1 MHKILRFAPVKT
13 MITKNNGAEETHMN
27 NIIRRLCFG
36 LGILALFCSISG
48 TTAEAATRLTPAHLY
63 NWAKTGNI
71 TRLQQFKRYINL
83 QDRNRNTA
91 LCLAQQ
97 AEDRDAYAL
106 LLKFGAST
114 KVPCHDDNDP
124 ICAVI
129 AGEKTKISPAGIL
142 LLGAGAAAGAYF
154 LLDDDDGG
162 DDPVCPVDY
171 PSTSPCRPSGNGFV
185 TNQDSKSVNNITC
198 YKCTY
203 TCAPGWSAGTC
214 PAGKAC
220 NTITSPVQC
229 YQVTGCPIDYP
240 FTDKGLCEADG
251 YTCTESANGSG
262 CWKRT
267 GSQTCPVDYPDT
279 KPCLPS
285 DKGYTTTQDSVQQ
298 GFNTCYKCAYE
309 CAPGWNS
316 GSCPAGLTCDTITSP
331 VQCYQKKSCDTS
343 AGNYD
348 TQQACELANPGY
360 DCTQA
365 ANQCW
370 VPGTASQCPA
380 GYDTAIQTP
389 ADCGVG
395 GTNGWKVEFNGT
407 SGGKQCGKCTALA
420 CETGTTQCEP
430 AGTGFTLT
438 QTENGDYSGNT
449 PCLTCTY
456 ACADNYYTSENACT
470 NNGAYQCS
478 SVTDHGLTCWLR
490 GNAEQC
496 EIGSTKYQSVA
507 DCGDQGAN
515 GWTYTEHGMSGNLKC
530 GECTPK
536 TCQDGSSTARC
547 TPGTYTQV
555 ASETEHGAAG
565 DSICYLCTYACNES
579 NAFSQQSTCQAGGY
593 TCTPTPAEHG
603 IVCYVRNGSQTCPD
617 DYPSSTKCTP
627 SGNGFTTTEDSTQV
641 GDNTCY
647 KCTYACA
654 TGWTPGSCPAGKAC
668 NTITTPVQCYQVTGC
683 PVDYPFTSEETCQA
697 GGYTCT
703 ESAPGSNCWKRGEAS
718 QCPDPSYNTSIQT
731 PADCGVGGTNGWEVI
746 FNGSSGGKQCGK
758 CQALACET
766 GTTQC
771 EPAGTG
777 FTLTSKENGDYNGN
791 TPCLTCTYACAS
803 NYYTSENACT
813 SNGAYQCSSV
823 TGHGLTCWLRGNAEQ
838 CEIGSTQYQ
847 SVADCGTKGSLGW
860 SYTEHGMSGDLKCGE
875 CDKLQCNSGF
885 STSKQDV
892 SDCGSQGANGWTIQ
906 IDSTRYN
913 GDEACGKCTAKTCQD
928 GSTTAG
934 CSDGTYTKVASET
947 EHGAAGDS
955 ICYLCTYACNESTAF
970 AEQSNCQAGGYTCTQ
985 VEENGK
991 TCWLRGSASQCPS
1004 GYTAGLED
1012 CSGKAHPE
1020 GWNYSSSG
1028 TSGGQVC
1035 GKCEAKTCTN
1045 GASTSNTSVS
1055 SCGVGGSEG
1064 WNFSINGYAGDT
1076 ACGLC
1081 TARTCD
1087 TGSTDITSAA
1097 DCQTTGINGW
1107 TINRVDYAGN
1117 TACNECVAKTC
1128 PVGSSTSQTCNNGT
1142 YTTGSAQ
1149 ETGSFQGNTPCYEC
1163 SYACN
1168 ESNAFASQTNC
1179 TNGGYT
1185 CTTTTENGKTCYI
1198 RNGSQSC
1205 PSEYNN
1211 GTTPCSGGTG
1221 YTYSQETTT
1230 VGSNTC
1236 YKCTYSCASGWT
1248 AGSCPSGKTCT
1259 NSITS
1264 PVACYTGAQCPSDYP
1279 FTSQATC
1286 QEGGYTCTESASGSE
1301 CWKQTGSTSCPSGYS
1316 TAYQSVDNCGTSKA
1330 NGWTFSSS
1338 GTSGGLVCGK
1348 CTEKDCSSG
1357 QTTACTTS
1365 SYANVGT
1372 ENTGAYSGDTQCF
1385 TCSYTCNNTSGF
1397 DSCPTGASS
1406 CGTDSV
1412 SGCKYVISC
1421 DASKG
1426 YILTNGT
1433 CACDSRFSHSSC
1445 PTGAN
1450 CSQCEEKY
1458 GIDSCKEEEGYIE
1471 DNGTCILVN
1480 AFNSK
1485 LTLTNQT
1492 AIDITIS
1499 AEESGEVYGIK
1510 NGANIKNT
1518 TDSVN
1523 GGIGRIT
1530 ISHFGT
1536 GTAYGMYG
1544 SSSGTVTNDTGA
1556 SVAIKSYNG
1565 GDAVGIYSNIGG
1577 TVINKGSVAISGNA
1591 ENAYGIYGEGQN
1603 TITNEGSIDV
1613 EGQNAYGIYVKDG
1626 QGTTVTNTETG
1637 TITVNSSPDGQ
1648 AHGIFIDENSS
1659 DAVVNNFGTIT
1670 VNGEVRE
1677 GSSGITL
1684 NGAKLR
1690 NYSLMSF
1697 SGDADLD
1704 ALGGKIY
1711 LEDGGVYEAES
1722 LKGDLAAGSSTVMGG
1737 NQDTYVQEGSLK
1749 TENADG
1755 LNLSSESALFKA
1767 EKKQNASGGYDVVL
1781 NRRNFNEFA
1790 QNASL
1795 GEYLEQNY
1803 KQGNL
1808 EGMYDDIKGA
1818 SSDAGAAL
1826 SIADKAGL
1834 NTLTNFADENFQV
1847 LRSLNRNMADTIL
1860 KPSDEPY
1867 RVIAGY
1873 DNYNLETDNKSYLSG
1888 YDLSANSMYTFGDK
1902 RIDNKNRLGLGIGYT
1917 KISTSYDDGGDRDL
1931 NIVTVF
1937 MPWLHKFT
1945 DNLRLASVL
1954 SLGYGYGEYDR
1965 GSDRESDITDFFYGL
1980 TNELRYTVDLNGY
1993 AELEPALMLN
2003 ALGYTEDGFDE
2014 GNGENDLVTKKT
2026 HNLSVEAGIGLF
2038 LKKEVKTEKYG
2049 KFAFKVGGVYYHEFA
2064 SPFDDIKARHS
2075 SGSGWYYIRDD
2086 ANLYQRDR
2094 AVLEAALDYEY
2105 KDIALY
2111 AKYNRLIQKNDPQLF
2126 DLGVKYKF

>member
-1 MHKILRFAPVKT
+1 
-13 MITKNNGAEETHMN
+13 MN

-185 TNQDSKSVNNITC
+185 TDQDSKSVNNITC

-1279 FTSQATC
+1279 FTSQTTC
-1286 QEGGYTCTESASGSE
+1286 QEGGYTCTESASGSG

-1338 GTSGGLVCGK
+1338 GTSGGKVCGK

-1357 QTTACTTS
+1357 QTTACATS

-1372 ENTGAYSGDTQCF
+1372 ENTGAYSGDTKCF

-1397 DSCPTGASS
+1397 DSCPTGALS

-1412 SGCKYVISC
+1412 SGCKYVLSC

-1433 CACDSRFSHSSC
+1433 CACDSRFSYNNC

-1450 CSQCEEKY
+1450 CSQCEGKY
-1458 GIDSCKEEEGYIE
+1458 GIDSCKEGYIE
-1471 DNGTCILVN
+1471 DNGTCISEN

-1499 AEESGEVYGIK
+1499 AEESKDVYGIK

-1737 NQDTYVQEGSLK
+1737 NQDTYVQKGSLK

>member
-1 MHKILRFAPVKT
+1 
-13 MITKNNGAEETHMN
+13 MN

-185 TNQDSKSVNNITC
+185 TDQDSKSVNNITC

-1286 QEGGYTCTESASGSE
+1286 QEGGYTCTESASGSG

-1338 GTSGGLVCGK
+1338 GTSGGKVCGK
-1348 CTEKDCSSG
+1348 CDPKTCSSG

-1433 CACDSRFSHSSC
+1433 CACDSRFSYNSC

-1450 CSQCEEKY
+1450 CSQCEGKY
-1458 GIDSCKEEEGYIE
+1458 GIDSCKEGYIE
-1471 DNGTCILVN
+1471 DNGTCISEN

-1492 AIDITIS
+1492 AIDITSS
-1499 AEESGEVYGIK
+1499 AEESKDVYGIK

-1767 EKKQNASGGYDVVL
+1767 EKKQNTSGGYDVVL

-1818 SSDAGAAL
+1818 SSDNDTAL

>member
-1 MHKILRFAPVKT
+1 

-185 TNQDSKSVNNITC
+185 TDQDSKSVNDITC

-251 YTCTESANGSG
+251 YSCTESASGSG

-309 CAPGWNS
+309 CAPGWNA

-331 VQCYQKKSCDTS
+331 VQCYQKKGCDTS

-395 GTNGWKVEFNGT
+395 GTSGWKVEFNGT
-407 SGGKQCGKCTALA
+407 SGGKQCGKCLALA
-420 CETGTTQCEP
+420 CDTGTTQCEP

-438 QTENGDYSGNT
+438 SKENGDYSGNT

-456 ACADNYYTSENACT
+456 ACASNYYTSENACT

-496 EIGSTKYQSVA
+496 EIGSTEYQSVA
-507 DCGDQGAN
+507 DCGNGTQGAN

-536 TCQDGSSTARC
+536 TCQDGSSTAKC
-547 TPGTYTQV
+547 TPGTYTKV

-603 IVCYVRNGSQTCPD
+603 IVCYIRNGSQTCPP
-617 DYPSSTKCTP
+617 DYPSTTKCTP

-683 PVDYPFTSEETCQA
+683 PVDYPFTDEDTCQA

-718 QCPDPSYNTSIQT
+718 QCPSGYDTAIQT
-731 PADCGVGGTNGWEVI
+731 PADCGVGGTSGWEVI
-746 FNGSSGGKQCGK
+746 FNGTSGGKQCGK
-758 CQALACET
+758 CQALACDT

-777 FTLTSKENGDYNGN
+777 FTLTSKENGDYSGN

-813 SNGAYQCSSV
+813 NNGAYQCSSV

-875 CDKLQCNSGF
+875 CDKLQCNNGF

-892 SDCGSQGANGWTIQ
+892 SDCGSQGTNGWTIQ

-928 GSTTAG
+928 GSTTAR
-934 CSDGTYTKVASET
+934 CSAGTYTKVASET

-970 AEQSNCQAGGYTCTQ
+970 AEQSTCQAGGYTCTQ

-1020 GWNYSSSG
+1020 GWNYFSNG

-1097 DCQTTGINGW
+1097 DCLTTGDNGW

-1163 SYACN
+1163 SYNCN

-1205 PSEYNN
+1205 PPEYNN

-1259 NSITS
+1259 NSISS

-1279 FTSQATC
+1279 FTSQTTC
-1286 QEGGYTCTESASGSE
+1286 QEGGYTCVESAAGSG
-1301 CWKQTGSTSCPSGYS
+1301 CWKQNGSTGCPDGYS

-1338 GTSGGLVCGK
+1338 GTSGGQVCGK
-1348 CTEKDCSSG
+1348 CEAKTCSTG
-1357 QTTACTTS
+1357 QITACTSS
-1365 SYANVGT
+1365 SYATVST
-1372 ENTGAYSGDTQCF
+1372 DETGAYSGDTRCF

-1421 DASKG
+1421 NASEG
-1426 YILTNGT
+1426 YVLTNGT
-1433 CACDSRFSHSSC
+1433 CACDSRFSYSNC

-1450 CSQCEEKY
+1450 CSQCEGKY
-1458 GIDSCKEEEGYIE
+1458 GIDSCKEGYFE
-1471 DNGTCILVN
+1471 DNGTCVADS

-1492 AIDITIS
+1492 AIDVTS
-1499 AEESGEVYGIK
+1499 ASGESEDVYGLK
-1510 NGANIKNT
+1510 NGADIKNT

-1523 GGIGRIT
+1523 GGVGRIT

-1544 SSSGTVTNDTGA
+1544 SSSGTVTNDAGA
-1556 SVAIKSYNG
+1556 SVAITSHNG
-1565 GDAVGIYSNIGG
+1565 GDAVGIYSNVGG
-1577 TVINKGSVAISGNA
+1577 TVINKGSVTISGNA

-1603 TITNEGSIDV
+1603 AITNEGSIDV

-1697 SGDADLD
+1697 SGDADLN

-1749 TENADG
+1749 TENADD

-1818 SSDAGAAL
+1818 DSDAGAAL

>member
-185 TNQDSKSVNNITC
+185 TDQDSKSVNNITC

-309 CAPGWNS
+309 CAPGWNA

-331 VQCYQKKSCDTS
+331 VQCYQKKGCDTS

-370 VPGTASQCPA
+370 VPGAASQCPA

-813 SNGAYQCSSV
+813 NNGAYQCSSV

-934 CSDGTYTKVASET
+934 CSAGTYTKVASET

-1020 GWNYSSSG
+1020 GWNYSSNG

-1286 QEGGYTCTESASGSE
+1286 QEGGYTCTESASGSG

-1433 CACDSRFSHSSC
+1433 CACDSRFSYNSC

-1450 CSQCEEKY
+1450 CSQCEGKY
-1458 GIDSCKEEEGYIE
+1458 GIDSCKEGYIE
-1471 DNGTCILVN
+1471 DNGTCISEN

-1499 AEESGEVYGIK
+1499 AEESKDVYGIK

-1544 SSSGTVTNDTGA
+1544 SSSGTVTNDAGA

-1591 ENAYGIYGEGQN
+1591 KNAYGIYGEGQN

-1818 SSDAGAAL
+1818 SSDNDTAL

>member
-1 MHKILRFAPVKT
+1 
-13 MITKNNGAEETHMN
+13 MN

-185 TNQDSKSVNNITC
+185 TDQDSKSVNNITC

-267 GSQTCPVDYPDT
+267 GSQTCPVDYPNT

-309 CAPGWNS
+309 CAPGWNA

-331 VQCYQKKSCDTS
+331 VQCYQKKGCDTS

-370 VPGTASQCPA
+370 VPGAASQCPA

-438 QTENGDYSGNT
+438 SKENGDYSGNT

-758 CQALACET
+758 CQALACEN

-823 TGHGLTCWLRGNAEQ
+823 TGHGLTCWLRGNVEQ

-1020 GWNYSSSG
+1020 GWNYSSNG
-1028 TSGGQVC
+1028 TSGGQIC
-1035 GKCEAKTCTN
+1035 GKCTEKTCTN

-1055 SCGVGGSEG
+1055 SCGIGGSEG

-1185 CTTTTENGKTCYI
+1185 CTTTIENGKTCYI

-1236 YKCTYSCASGWT
+1236 YKCTYSCTSGWT

-1286 QEGGYTCTESASGSE
+1286 QEGGYTCTESASGSG

-1338 GTSGGLVCGK
+1338 GTSGGKVCGK
-1348 CTEKDCSSG
+1348 CDPKTCSSG

-1433 CACDSRFSHSSC
+1433 CACDSRFSYNSC

-1450 CSQCEEKY
+1450 CSQCEGKY
-1458 GIDSCKEEEGYIE
+1458 GIDSCKEGYIE
-1471 DNGTCILVN
+1471 DNGTCISEN

-1499 AEESGEVYGIK
+1499 AEESKDVYGIK

-1767 EKKQNASGGYDVVL
+1767 EKKQNTSGGYDVVL

>member
-114 KVPCHDDNDP
+114 KVPCHDDDDP

-185 TNQDSKSVNNITC
+185 TDQDSKSVNNITC

-309 CAPGWNS
+309 CAPGWNA
-316 GSCPAGLTCDTITSP
+316 GSCPAGLTCDAITSP
-331 VQCYQKKSCDTS
+331 VQCYQKKGCDTS

-370 VPGTASQCPA
+370 VPGAASQCPA

-438 QTENGDYSGNT
+438 SKENGDYSGNT

-470 NNGAYQCS
+470 NNSAYQCS

-654 TGWTPGSCPAGKAC
+654 TGWTPGSCP
-668 NTITTPVQCYQVTGC
+668 
-683 PVDYPFTSEETCQA
+683 
-697 GGYTCT
+697 
-703 ESAPGSNCWKRGEAS
+703 
-718 QCPDPSYNTSIQT
+718 
-731 PADCGVGGTNGWEVI
+731 
-746 FNGSSGGKQCGK
+746 
-758 CQALACET
+758 
-766 GTTQC
+766 
-771 EPAGTG
+771 
-777 FTLTSKENGDYNGN
+777 
-791 TPCLTCTYACAS
+791 
-803 NYYTSENACT
+803 
-813 SNGAYQCSSV
+813 
-823 TGHGLTCWLRGNAEQ
+823 
-838 CEIGSTQYQ
+838 
-847 SVADCGTKGSLGW
+847 
-860 SYTEHGMSGDLKCGE
+860 
-875 CDKLQCNSGF
+875 
-885 STSKQDV
+885 
-892 SDCGSQGANGWTIQ
+892 
-906 IDSTRYN
+906 
-913 GDEACGKCTAKTCQD
+913 
-928 GSTTAG
+928 
-934 CSDGTYTKVASET
+934 
-947 EHGAAGDS
+947 
-955 ICYLCTYACNESTAF
+955 
-970 AEQSNCQAGGYTCTQ
+970 
-985 VEENGK
+985 
-991 TCWLRGSASQCPS
+991 
-1004 GYTAGLED
+1004 
-1012 CSGKAHPE
+1012 
-1020 GWNYSSSG
+1020 
-1028 TSGGQVC
+1028 
-1035 GKCEAKTCTN
+1035 
-1045 GASTSNTSVS
+1045 
-1055 SCGVGGSEG
+1055 
-1064 WNFSINGYAGDT
+1064 
-1076 ACGLC
+1076 
-1081 TARTCD
+1081 
-1087 TGSTDITSAA
+1087 
-1097 DCQTTGINGW
+1097 
-1107 TINRVDYAGN
+1107 
-1117 TACNECVAKTC
+1117 
-1128 PVGSSTSQTCNNGT
+1128 
-1142 YTTGSAQ
+1142 
-1149 ETGSFQGNTPCYEC
+1149 
-1163 SYACN
+1163 
-1168 ESNAFASQTNC
+1168 
-1179 TNGGYT
+1179 
-1185 CTTTTENGKTCYI
+1185 
-1198 RNGSQSC
+1198 
-1205 PSEYNN
+1205 
-1211 GTTPCSGGTG
+1211 
-1221 YTYSQETTT
+1221 
-1230 VGSNTC
+1230 
-1236 YKCTYSCASGWT
+1236 
-1248 AGSCPSGKTCT
+1248 SGKTCT

-1286 QEGGYTCTESASGSE
+1286 QEGGYTCTESASGSG

-1338 GTSGGLVCGK
+1338 GTSGDLVCGK

-1357 QTTACTTS
+1357 QTTACATS
-1365 SYANVGT
+1365 SYATVGT
-1372 ENTGAYSGDTQCF
+1372 ENTDAYSGDTQCF

-1397 DSCPTGASS
+1397 DSCPTEASS

-1421 DASKG
+1421 DTSKG

-1450 CSQCEEKY
+1450 CSQCEGKY

-1499 AEESGEVYGIK
+1499 AEESKDIYGIK

-1544 SSSGTVTNDTGA
+1544 SSSGTVTNDAGA

-1767 EKKQNASGGYDVVL
+1767 EKKQNTSGGYDVVL

-1818 SSDAGAAL
+1818 SSDNDTAL

>member
-1 MHKILRFAPVKT
+1 MRPVHSQNLRHRVYRY
-13 MITKNNGAEETHMN
+13 HQ
-27 NIIRRLCFG
+27 RCRL
-36 LGILALFCSISG
+36 
-48 TTAEAATRLTPAHLY
+48 
-63 NWAKTGNI
+63 
-71 TRLQQFKRYINL
+71 
-83 QDRNRNTA
+83 
-91 LCLAQQ
+91 
-97 AEDRDAYAL
+97 
-106 LLKFGAST
+106 
-114 KVPCHDDNDP
+114 
-124 ICAVI
+124 
-129 AGEKTKISPAGIL
+129 
-142 LLGAGAAAGAYF
+142 
-154 LLDDDDGG
+154 
-162 DDPVCPVDY
+162 
-171 PSTSPCRPSGNGFV
+171 
-185 TNQDSKSVNNITC
+185 
-198 YKCTY
+198 
-203 TCAPGWSAGTC
+203 
-214 PAGKAC
+214 
-220 NTITSPVQC
+220 
-229 YQVTGCPIDYP
+229 
-240 FTDKGLCEADG
+240 
-251 YTCTESANGSG
+251 
-262 CWKRT
+262 
-267 GSQTCPVDYPDT
+267 PD
-279 KPCLPS
+279 
-285 DKGYTTTQDSVQQ
+285 
-298 GFNTCYKCAYE
+298 
-309 CAPGWNS
+309 
-316 GSCPAGLTCDTITSP
+316 
-331 VQCYQKKSCDTS
+331 
-343 AGNYD
+343 
-348 TQQACELANPGY
+348 
-360 DCTQA
+360 
-365 ANQCW
+365 
-370 VPGTASQCPA
+370 
-380 GYDTAIQTP
+380 
-389 ADCGVG
+389 
-395 GTNGWKVEFNGT
+395 
-407 SGGKQCGKCTALA
+407 
-420 CETGTTQCEP
+420 
-430 AGTGFTLT
+430 
-438 QTENGDYSGNT
+438 
-449 PCLTCTY
+449 
-456 ACADNYYTSENACT
+456 
-470 NNGAYQCS
+470 
-478 SVTDHGLTCWLR
+478 
-490 GNAEQC
+490 
-496 EIGSTKYQSVA
+496 
-507 DCGDQGAN
+507 
-515 GWTYTEHGMSGNLKC
+515 
-530 GECTPK
+530 
-536 TCQDGSSTARC
+536 
-547 TPGTYTQV
+547 
-555 ASETEHGAAG
+555 
-565 DSICYLCTYACNES
+565 
-579 NAFSQQSTCQAGGY
+579 
-593 TCTPTPAEHG
+593 
-603 IVCYVRNGSQTCPD
+603 
-617 DYPSSTKCTP
+617 
-627 SGNGFTTTEDSTQV
+627 
-641 GDNTCY
+641 
-647 KCTYACA
+647 
-654 TGWTPGSCPAGKAC
+654 
-668 NTITTPVQCYQVTGC
+668 
-683 PVDYPFTSEETCQA
+683 
-697 GGYTCT
+697 
-703 ESAPGSNCWKRGEAS
+703 
-718 QCPDPSYNTSIQT
+718 
-731 PADCGVGGTNGWEVI
+731 
-746 FNGSSGGKQCGK
+746 
-758 CQALACET
+758 
-766 GTTQC
+766 
-771 EPAGTG
+771 
-777 FTLTSKENGDYNGN
+777 
-791 TPCLTCTYACAS
+791 
-803 NYYTSENACT
+803 
-813 SNGAYQCSSV
+813 
-823 TGHGLTCWLRGNAEQ
+823 
-838 CEIGSTQYQ
+838 
-847 SVADCGTKGSLGW
+847 
-860 SYTEHGMSGDLKCGE
+860 
-875 CDKLQCNSGF
+875 
-885 STSKQDV
+885 
-892 SDCGSQGANGWTIQ
+892 
-906 IDSTRYN
+906 
-913 GDEACGKCTAKTCQD
+913 
-928 GSTTAG
+928 
-934 CSDGTYTKVASET
+934 
-947 EHGAAGDS
+947 
-955 ICYLCTYACNESTAF
+955 
-970 AEQSNCQAGGYTCTQ
+970 
-985 VEENGK
+985 
-991 TCWLRGSASQCPS
+991 
-1004 GYTAGLED
+1004 
-1012 CSGKAHPE
+1012 
-1020 GWNYSSSG
+1020 
-1028 TSGGQVC
+1028 
-1035 GKCEAKTCTN
+1035 
-1045 GASTSNTSVS
+1045 
-1055 SCGVGGSEG
+1055 
-1064 WNFSINGYAGDT
+1064 
-1076 ACGLC
+1076 
-1081 TARTCD
+1081 
-1087 TGSTDITSAA
+1087 
-1097 DCQTTGINGW
+1097 TGINGW

-1168 ESNAFASQTNC
+1168 ESNAFASQSNC

-1185 CTTTTENGKTCYI
+1185 CTTTIENGKTCYI

-1286 QEGGYTCTESASGSE
+1286 QEGGYTCTESASGSG

-1433 CACDSRFSHSSC
+1433 CACDSRFSYNSC

-1450 CSQCEEKY
+1450 CSQCEGKY
-1458 GIDSCKEEEGYIE
+1458 GIDSCKEGYIE
-1471 DNGTCILVN
+1471 DNGTCISEN

-1492 AIDITIS
+1492 AIDITSS
-1499 AEESGEVYGIK
+1499 AEESKDIYGIK

-1697 SGDADLD
+1697 SGNADLD

-1790 QNASL
+1790 QNTSL

>member
-129 AGEKTKISPAGIL
+129 AGEKTKISPVGIL

-185 TNQDSKSVNNITC
+185 TDQDSKSVNNITC

-309 CAPGWNS
+309 CAPGWNA

-331 VQCYQKKSCDTS
+331 VQCYQKKGCDTS

-365 ANQCW
+365 SNQCW

-389 ADCGVG
+389 ADCGIG
-395 GTNGWKVEFNGT
+395 GTSGWEVEFNGT
-407 SGGKQCGKCTALA
+407 SGGKQCGKCLALA
-420 CETGTTQCEP
+420 CDTGTTQCEP

-438 QTENGDYSGNT
+438 SKENGDYNGNT

-456 ACADNYYTSENACT
+456 ACASNYYTSENACT

-496 EIGSTKYQSVA
+496 EIGSTEYQSVA
-507 DCGDQGAN
+507 DCGNGTQGAN

-536 TCQDGSSTARC
+536 TCQDGSSTSKC
-547 TPGTYTQV
+547 TPGTYTKV

-603 IVCYVRNGSQTCPD
+603 IVCYIRNGSQTCPP
-617 DYPSSTKCTP
+617 DYPSTTKCTP

-683 PVDYPFTSEETCQA
+683 PVDYPFTDEDTCQA

-718 QCPDPSYNTSIQT
+718 QCPSGYDTAIQT
-731 PADCGVGGTNGWEVI
+731 PDDCGVGGTSGWEVI
-746 FNGSSGGKQCGK
+746 FNGTSGGKQCGK
-758 CQALACET
+758 CQALACDT

-777 FTLTSKENGDYNGN
+777 FTLTSKENGDYSGN

-813 SNGAYQCSSV
+813 NNGAYQCSSV

-875 CDKLQCNSGF
+875 CNKLQCNSGF

-928 GSTTAG
+928 GSSTAR
-934 CSDGTYTKVASET
+934 CSAGTYTKVASET
-947 EHGAAGDS
+947 EHGAAGDN

-991 TCWLRGSASQCPS
+991 TCWLRGTASQCPS

-1020 GWNYSSSG
+1020 GWNYSSNG

-1097 DCQTTGINGW
+1097 DCQTTGVNGW

-1185 CTTTTENGKTCYI
+1185 CTTTIENGKTCYI

-1205 PSEYNN
+1205 PPEYNN

-1259 NSITS
+1259 NSISS

-1286 QEGGYTCTESASGSE
+1286 QEGGYTCVESAAGSG
-1301 CWKQTGSTSCPSGYS
+1301 CWKQNGSTGCPDGYS

-1338 GTSGGLVCGK
+1338 GTSGGQVCGK
-1348 CTEKDCSSG
+1348 CTAKSCSTG
-1357 QTTACTTS
+1357 QITACTSS
-1365 SYANVGT
+1365 SYATVST
-1372 ENTGAYSGDTQCF
+1372 DETGAYSGDTQCF

-1397 DSCPTGASS
+1397 ASCPTGASS

-1421 DASKG
+1421 NASEG
-1426 YILTNGT
+1426 YVLTNGT
-1433 CACDSRFSHSSC
+1433 CACDSRFSHNSC

-1450 CSQCEEKY
+1450 CSQCEGKY
-1458 GIDSCKEEEGYIE
+1458 GVDGCKDGYVE
-1471 DNGTCILVN
+1471 DNGNCTPESV
-1480 AFNSK
+1480 NSK

-1492 AIDITIS
+1492 AIDVTS
-1499 AEESGEVYGIK
+1499 ASGESGEVYGLK
-1510 NGANIKNT
+1510 NAADIKNT

-1523 GGIGRIT
+1523 GGVGRIT

-1544 SSSGTVTNDTGA
+1544 SSSGTVTNDAGA
-1556 SVAIKSYNG
+1556 SVAITSHNG
-1565 GDAVGIYSNIGG
+1565 GNAVGIYSNVGG
-1577 TVINKGSVAISGNA
+1577 TVINKGSVTISGNA

-1603 TITNEGSIDV
+1603 AITNEGSIDV

-1626 QGTTVTNTETG
+1626 QGTTVTNAETG

-1697 SGDADLD
+1697 SGDADLN

-1749 TENADG
+1749 TENADD

-1818 SSDAGAAL
+1818 DSDAGAAL

>member
-171 PSTSPCRPSGNGFV
+171 PSTSPCQPSGNGFV
-185 TNQDSKSVNNITC
+185 TDQDSKSVNNITC

-309 CAPGWNS
+309 CAPGWNA

-331 VQCYQKKSCDTS
+331 VQCYQKKGCDTS

-360 DCTQA
+360 DFTQA

-370 VPGTASQCPA
+370 VPGAASQCPA

-395 GTNGWKVEFNGT
+395 GTNGWEVIFNGS
-407 SGGKQCGKCTALA
+407 SGGKQCGKCQALA
-420 CETGTTQCEP
+420 CENGTTQCEP

-438 QTENGDYSGNT
+438 SKENGDYSGNT

-470 NNGAYQCS
+470 SNGAYQCS

-603 IVCYVRNGSQTCPD
+603 IICYVRNGSQTCPD

-758 CQALACET
+758 CQALACEN

-934 CSDGTYTKVASET
+934 CSAGTYTKVASET

-1198 RNGSQSC
+1198 HNGSQSC

-1221 YTYSQETTT
+1221 YTYNQETTT

-1286 QEGGYTCTESASGSE
+1286 QEGGYTCTESASGSG

-1357 QTTACTTS
+1357 QTTACATS
-1365 SYANVGT
+1365 SYATVGT

-1433 CACDSRFSHSSC
+1433 CACDSRFSYNSC

-1450 CSQCEEKY
+1450 CSQCEGKY
-1458 GIDSCKEEEGYIE
+1458 GIDSCKEGYIE
-1471 DNGTCILVN
+1471 DNGTCISEN

-1492 AIDITIS
+1492 AIDITSS

>member
-1 MHKILRFAPVKT
+1 
-13 MITKNNGAEETHMN
+13 MN

-185 TNQDSKSVNNITC
+185 TDQDSKSVNNITC

-267 GSQTCPVDYPDT
+267 GSQTCPVDYPNT

-309 CAPGWNS
+309 CAPGWNA

-331 VQCYQKKSCDTS
+331 VQCYQKKGCDTS

-370 VPGTASQCPA
+370 VPGAASQCPA

-438 QTENGDYSGNT
+438 SKENGDYSGNT

-758 CQALACET
+758 CQALACEN

-823 TGHGLTCWLRGNAEQ
+823 TGHGLTCWLRGNVEQ

-1020 GWNYSSSG
+1020 GWNYSSNG
-1028 TSGGQVC
+1028 TSGGQIC
-1035 GKCEAKTCTN
+1035 GKCTEKTCTN

-1055 SCGVGGSEG
+1055 SCGIGGSEG

-1185 CTTTTENGKTCYI
+1185 CTTTIENGKTCYI

-1236 YKCTYSCASGWT
+1236 YKCTYSCTSGWT

-1286 QEGGYTCTESASGSE
+1286 QEGGYTCTESASGSG

-1338 GTSGGLVCGK
+1338 GTSGGKVCGK
-1348 CTEKDCSSG
+1348 CDPKTCSSG

-1433 CACDSRFSHSSC
+1433 CACDSRFSYNSC

-1450 CSQCEEKY
+1450 CSQCEGKY
-1458 GIDSCKEEEGYIE
+1458 GIDSCKEGYIE
-1471 DNGTCILVN
+1471 DNGTCISEN

-1499 AEESGEVYGIK
+1499 AEESKDVYGIK

>member
-1 MHKILRFAPVKT
+1 
-13 MITKNNGAEETHMN
+13 MN

-185 TNQDSKSVNNITC
+185 TDQDSKSVNNITC

-267 GSQTCPVDYPDT
+267 GSQTCPVDYPNT

-309 CAPGWNS
+309 CAPGWNA

-331 VQCYQKKSCDTS
+331 VQCYQKKGCDTS

-370 VPGTASQCPA
+370 VPGAASQCPA

-438 QTENGDYSGNT
+438 SKENGDYSGNT

-758 CQALACET
+758 CQALACEN

-823 TGHGLTCWLRGNAEQ
+823 TGHGLTCWLRGNVEQ

-1020 GWNYSSSG
+1020 GWNYSSNG

-1221 YTYSQETTT
+1221 YTYNQETTT

-1286 QEGGYTCTESASGSE
+1286 QEGGYTCTESASGSG

-1338 GTSGGLVCGK
+1338 GTSGGKVCGK
-1348 CTEKDCSSG
+1348 CDPKTCSSG

-1433 CACDSRFSHSSC
+1433 CACDSRFSYNSC

-1450 CSQCEEKY
+1450 CSQCEGKY
-1458 GIDSCKEEEGYIE
+1458 GIDSCKEGYIE
-1471 DNGTCILVN
+1471 DNGTCISEN

-1499 AEESGEVYGIK
+1499 AEESKDVYGIK

>member
-185 TNQDSKSVNNITC
+185 TDQDSKSVNNITC

-1221 YTYSQETTT
+1221 YTYNQETTT

-1286 QEGGYTCTESASGSE
+1286 QEGGYTCTESASGSG

-1338 GTSGGLVCGK
+1338 GTSGGKVCGK
-1348 CTEKDCSSG
+1348 CDPKTCSSG

-1433 CACDSRFSHSSC
+1433 CACDSRFSYNSC

-1450 CSQCEEKY
+1450 CSQCEGKY
-1458 GIDSCKEEEGYIE
+1458 GIDSCKEGYIE
-1471 DNGTCILVN
+1471 DNGTCISEN

-1492 AIDITIS
+1492 AIDITSS

>member
-1 MHKILRFAPVKT
+1 

-185 TNQDSKSVNNITC
+185 TDQDSKSVNDITC

-251 YTCTESANGSG
+251 YTCTESASGSG

-309 CAPGWNS
+309 CAPGWNA

-331 VQCYQKKSCDTS
+331 VQCYQKKGCDTS

-370 VPGTASQCPA
+370 VPGAASQCPA

-395 GTNGWKVEFNGT
+395 GTSGWKVEFNGT
-407 SGGKQCGKCTALA
+407 SGGKQCGKCMALA
-420 CETGTTQCEP
+420 C
-430 AGTGFTLT
+430 
-438 QTENGDYSGNT
+438 D
-449 PCLTCTY
+449 
-456 ACADNYYTSENACT
+456 
-470 NNGAYQCS
+470 
-478 SVTDHGLTCWLR
+478 
-490 GNAEQC
+490 
-496 EIGSTKYQSVA
+496 
-507 DCGDQGAN
+507 
-515 GWTYTEHGMSGNLKC
+515 
-530 GECTPK
+530 
-536 TCQDGSSTARC
+536 
-547 TPGTYTQV
+547 
-555 ASETEHGAAG
+555 
-565 DSICYLCTYACNES
+565 
-579 NAFSQQSTCQAGGY
+579 
-593 TCTPTPAEHG
+593 
-603 IVCYVRNGSQTCPD
+603 
-617 DYPSSTKCTP
+617 
-627 SGNGFTTTEDSTQV
+627 
-641 GDNTCY
+641 
-647 KCTYACA
+647 
-654 TGWTPGSCPAGKAC
+654 
-668 NTITTPVQCYQVTGC
+668 
-683 PVDYPFTSEETCQA
+683 
-697 GGYTCT
+697 
-703 ESAPGSNCWKRGEAS
+703 
-718 QCPDPSYNTSIQT
+718 
-731 PADCGVGGTNGWEVI
+731 
-746 FNGSSGGKQCGK
+746 
-758 CQALACET
+758 T

-813 SNGAYQCSSV
+813 NNGAYQCSSV

-860 SYTEHGMSGDLKCGE
+860 SYTEHGMSGNLKCGE

-892 SDCGSQGANGWTIQ
+892 SDCGSQGTNGWTIQ

-928 GSTTAG
+928 GSTTAR
-934 CSDGTYTKVASET
+934 CSAGTYTKVASET

-970 AEQSNCQAGGYTCTQ
+970 AEQSTCQAGGYTCTQ

-1020 GWNYSSSG
+1020 GWNYSSNG

-1097 DCQTTGINGW
+1097 DCQTTGVNGW

-1198 RNGSQSC
+1198 RSGSQSC
-1205 PSEYNN
+1205 PPEYNN

-1259 NSITS
+1259 NSISS

-1279 FTSQATC
+1279 FTSQTTC
-1286 QEGGYTCTESASGSE
+1286 QEGGYTCVESAAGSG
-1301 CWKQTGSTSCPSGYS
+1301 CWKQNGSTGCPDGYS

-1338 GTSGGLVCGK
+1338 GTSGGKVCGK
-1348 CTEKDCSSG
+1348 CTAKSCSTG
-1357 QTTACTTS
+1357 QITTCTSS
-1365 SYANVGT
+1365 SYASVST
-1372 ENTGAYSGDTQCF
+1372 DETGAYSGDTRCF

-1397 DSCPTGASS
+1397 ASCPTGASS

-1412 SGCKYVISC
+1412 SECKYVISC
-1421 DASKG
+1421 NASEG
-1426 YILTNGT
+1426 YVLTNGT
-1433 CACDSRFSHSSC
+1433 CACDSRFSYSSC

-1450 CSQCEEKY
+1450 CSQCEGKY
-1458 GIDSCKEEEGYIE
+1458 GIDSCKDGYIE
-1471 DNGTCILVN
+1471 DNGTCVADS

-1492 AIDITIS
+1492 AIDVTS
-1499 AEESGEVYGIK
+1499 ATGESGEVYGLK
-1510 NGANIKNT
+1510 NGADIKNT
-1518 TDSVN
+1518 TDSIN
-1523 GGIGRIT
+1523 GGVGRIT

-1544 SSSGTVTNDTGA
+1544 SSSGTVTNDAGA
-1556 SVAIKSYNG
+1556 SVAITSHNG
-1565 GDAVGIYSNIGG
+1565 GNAVGIYSNVGG
-1577 TVINKGSVAISGNA
+1577 TVINKGSVTISGNA

-1603 TITNEGSIDV
+1603 AITNEGSIDV

-1626 QGTTVTNTETG
+1626 QGTTVTNAETG

-1697 SGDADLD
+1697 SGDADLN

-1711 LEDGGVYEAES
+1711 LEDGGIYEAES

-1749 TENADG
+1749 TENADD

-1818 SSDAGAAL
+1818 DSDAGAAL

>member
-1 MHKILRFAPVKT
+1 
-13 MITKNNGAEETHMN
+13 MN

-71 TRLQQFKRYINL
+71 TRLQQFKRYITL

-185 TNQDSKSVNNITC
+185 TDQDSKSVNNITC

-240 FTDKGLCEADG
+240 FSDKGLCEADG
-251 YTCTESANGSG
+251 YTCTECANGSG

-267 GSQTCPVDYPDT
+267 GSQSCPVDYPDT

-309 CAPGWNS
+309 CAPGWNA

-331 VQCYQKKSCDTS
+331 VQCYQKKGCDTS

-370 VPGTASQCPA
+370 VPGAASQCPA
-380 GYDTAIQTP
+380 GYDTAILTP

-395 GTNGWKVEFNGT
+395 GTNVWKVDFNGT
-407 SGGKQCGKCTALA
+407 SGGKQCGKCT
-420 CETGTTQCEP
+420 
-430 AGTGFTLT
+430 
-438 QTENGDYSGNT
+438 
-449 PCLTCTY
+449 
-456 ACADNYYTSENACT
+456 
-470 NNGAYQCS
+470 
-478 SVTDHGLTCWLR
+478 
-490 GNAEQC
+490 
-496 EIGSTKYQSVA
+496 
-507 DCGDQGAN
+507 
-515 GWTYTEHGMSGNLKC
+515 
-530 GECTPK
+530 
-536 TCQDGSSTARC
+536 
-547 TPGTYTQV
+547 
-555 ASETEHGAAG
+555 
-565 DSICYLCTYACNES
+565 
-579 NAFSQQSTCQAGGY
+579 
-593 TCTPTPAEHG
+593 
-603 IVCYVRNGSQTCPD
+603 
-617 DYPSSTKCTP
+617 
-627 SGNGFTTTEDSTQV
+627 
-641 GDNTCY
+641 
-647 KCTYACA
+647 
-654 TGWTPGSCPAGKAC
+654 
-668 NTITTPVQCYQVTGC
+668 
-683 PVDYPFTSEETCQA
+683 
-697 GGYTCT
+697 
-703 ESAPGSNCWKRGEAS
+703 
-718 QCPDPSYNTSIQT
+718 
-731 PADCGVGGTNGWEVI
+731 
-746 FNGSSGGKQCGK
+746 
-758 CQALACET
+758 ALACET

-791 TPCLTCTYACAS
+791 TPCLTCTYACAD
-803 NYYTSENACT
+803 NYYTSENDCT

-928 GSTTAG
+928 GSTTAR
-934 CSDGTYTKVASET
+934 CSAGTYTKVASET

-970 AEQSNCQAGGYTCTQ
+970 AEQSNCQAGGYTCTR

-1020 GWNYSSSG
+1020 GWNYSSN
-1028 TSGGQVC
+1028 GGQVC
-1035 GKCEAKTCTN
+1035 GKCTEKPCTN

-1128 PVGSSTSQTCNNGT
+1128 PVGSSTSQTSNNGT

-1168 ESNAFASQTNC
+1168 ESNAFASPTNC

-1198 RNGSQSC
+1198 RNGSQRC

-1279 FTSQATC
+1279 FTNKDTC
-1286 QEGGYTCTESASGSE
+1286 QEGGYTCIESATGSG

-1338 GTSGGLVCGK
+1338 GTSGGKVCGK
-1348 CTEKDCSSG
+1348 CDPKTCSSG

-1385 TCSYTCNNTSGF
+1385 TFSYTFNNTSGF

-1433 CACDSRFSHSSC
+1433 CACDSRFSYYSC

-1450 CSQCEEKY
+1450 CSQCEGKY
-1458 GIDSCKEEEGYIE
+1458 GIDSCKEGYIE
-1471 DNGTCILVN
+1471 DNGTCISEN

-1544 SSSGTVTNDTGA
+1544 SSSGTVTNDAGA

-1697 SGDADLD
+1697 SGNADLD

-1790 QNASL
+1790 QNTSL

>member
-1 MHKILRFAPVKT
+1 
-13 MITKNNGAEETHMN
+13 MN

-185 TNQDSKSVNNITC
+185 TDQDSKSVNNITC

-1149 ETGSFQGNTPCYEC
+1149 DTGSFQGNTPCYEC

-1286 QEGGYTCTESASGSE
+1286 QEGGYTCTESASGSG

-1316 TAYQSVDNCGTSKA
+1316 PAYQSVDNCGTSKA
-1330 NGWTFSSS
+1330 NGWTFSSI
-1338 GTSGGLVCGK
+1338 GTSGGKVCGK
-1348 CTEKDCSSG
+1348 CDPKTCSSG

-1433 CACDSRFSHSSC
+1433 CACDSRFSYNSC

-1450 CSQCEEKY
+1450 CSQCEGKY
-1458 GIDSCKEEEGYIE
+1458 GIDSCKEGYIE
-1471 DNGTCILVN
+1471 DNGTCISEN

-1492 AIDITIS
+1492 AIDITSS
-1499 AEESGEVYGIK
+1499 AEESKDVYGIK

-1767 EKKQNASGGYDVVL
+1767 EKKQNTSGGYDVVL

-1818 SSDAGAAL
+1818 SSDNDTAL

>member
-1 MHKILRFAPVKT
+1 
-13 MITKNNGAEETHMN
+13 MN

-185 TNQDSKSVNNITC
+185 TDQDSKSVNNITC

-267 GSQTCPVDYPDT
+267 GSQTCPVDYPNT

-309 CAPGWNS
+309 CAPGWNA

-331 VQCYQKKSCDTS
+331 VQCYQKKGCDTS

-370 VPGTASQCPA
+370 VPGAASQCPA

-407 SGGKQCGKCTALA
+407 SGGKQ
-420 CETGTTQCEP
+420 
-430 AGTGFTLT
+430 
-438 QTENGDYSGNT
+438 
-449 PCLTCTY
+449 
-456 ACADNYYTSENACT
+456 
-470 NNGAYQCS
+470 
-478 SVTDHGLTCWLR
+478 
-490 GNAEQC
+490 
-496 EIGSTKYQSVA
+496 
-507 DCGDQGAN
+507 
-515 GWTYTEHGMSGNLKC
+515 
-530 GECTPK
+530 
-536 TCQDGSSTARC
+536 
-547 TPGTYTQV
+547 
-555 ASETEHGAAG
+555 
-565 DSICYLCTYACNES
+565 
-579 NAFSQQSTCQAGGY
+579 
-593 TCTPTPAEHG
+593 
-603 IVCYVRNGSQTCPD
+603 
-617 DYPSSTKCTP
+617 
-627 SGNGFTTTEDSTQV
+627 
-641 GDNTCY
+641 
-647 KCTYACA
+647 
-654 TGWTPGSCPAGKAC
+654 
-668 NTITTPVQCYQVTGC
+668 
-683 PVDYPFTSEETCQA
+683 
-697 GGYTCT
+697 
-703 ESAPGSNCWKRGEAS
+703 
-718 QCPDPSYNTSIQT
+718 
-731 PADCGVGGTNGWEVI
+731 
-746 FNGSSGGKQCGK
+746 
-758 CQALACET
+758 
-766 GTTQC
+766 
-771 EPAGTG
+771 
-777 FTLTSKENGDYNGN
+777 
-791 TPCLTCTYACAS
+791 
-803 NYYTSENACT
+803 
-813 SNGAYQCSSV
+813 
-823 TGHGLTCWLRGNAEQ
+823 
-838 CEIGSTQYQ
+838 
-847 SVADCGTKGSLGW
+847 
-860 SYTEHGMSGDLKCGE
+860 
-875 CDKLQCNSGF
+875 
-885 STSKQDV
+885 
-892 SDCGSQGANGWTIQ
+892 
-906 IDSTRYN
+906 
-913 GDEACGKCTAKTCQD
+913 CGKCTAKTCQD

-1020 GWNYSSSG
+1020 GWNYSSNG
-1028 TSGGQVC
+1028 TSGGQIC
-1035 GKCEAKTCTN
+1035 GKCTEKTCTN

-1055 SCGVGGSEG
+1055 SCGIGGSEG

-1185 CTTTTENGKTCYI
+1185 CTTTIENGKTCYI

-1286 QEGGYTCTESASGSE
+1286 QEGGYTCTESASGSG

-1338 GTSGGLVCGK
+1338 GTSGGKVCGK
-1348 CTEKDCSSG
+1348 CDPKTCSSG

-1412 SGCKYVISC
+1412 SRCKYVISC

-1450 CSQCEEKY
+1450 CSQCEGKY

-1790 QNASL
+1790 QNTSL

>member
-185 TNQDSKSVNNITC
+185 TDQDSKSVNNITC

-309 CAPGWNS
+309 CAPGWNA

-331 VQCYQKKSCDTS
+331 VQCYQKKGCDTS

-370 VPGTASQCPA
+370 VPGAASQCPA

-438 QTENGDYSGNT
+438 SKENGDYSGNT

-470 NNGAYQCS
+470 SNGAYQCS

-731 PADCGVGGTNGWEVI
+731 PADCGIGGTNGWEVI

-1221 YTYSQETTT
+1221 YTYNQETTT

-1236 YKCTYSCASGWT
+1236 YKCTYFCASGWT

-1286 QEGGYTCTESASGSE
+1286 QEGGYTCTESASGSG

-1433 CACDSRFSHSSC
+1433 CACDSRFSYNSC

-1450 CSQCEEKY
+1450 CSQCEGKY
-1458 GIDSCKEEEGYIE
+1458 GIDSCKEGYIE
-1471 DNGTCILVN
+1471 DNGTCISEN

-1499 AEESGEVYGIK
+1499 AEESKDVYGIK

-1902 RIDNKNRLGLGIGYT
+1902 RIDNKNRLGLGISYT

-2026 HNLSVEAGIGLF
+2026 HNLSIEAGIGLF

>member
-1 MHKILRFAPVKT
+1 
-13 MITKNNGAEETHMN
+13 MN

-185 TNQDSKSVNNITC
+185 TDQDSKSVNNITC

-309 CAPGWNS
+309 CAPGWNA

-331 VQCYQKKSCDTS
+331 VQCYQKKGCDTS

-370 VPGTASQCPA
+370 VPGAASQCPA

-438 QTENGDYSGNT
+438 SKENGDYNGNT

-456 ACADNYYTSENACT
+456 ACADNYYTSEN
-470 NNGAYQCS
+470 
-478 SVTDHGLTCWLR
+478 D
-490 GNAEQC
+490 
-496 EIGSTKYQSVA
+496 
-507 DCGDQGAN
+507 
-515 GWTYTEHGMSGNLKC
+515 
-530 GECTPK
+530 
-536 TCQDGSSTARC
+536 
-547 TPGTYTQV
+547 
-555 ASETEHGAAG
+555 
-565 DSICYLCTYACNES
+565 
-579 NAFSQQSTCQAGGY
+579 
-593 TCTPTPAEHG
+593 
-603 IVCYVRNGSQTCPD
+603 
-617 DYPSSTKCTP
+617 
-627 SGNGFTTTEDSTQV
+627 
-641 GDNTCY
+641 
-647 KCTYACA
+647 
-654 TGWTPGSCPAGKAC
+654 
-668 NTITTPVQCYQVTGC
+668 
-683 PVDYPFTSEETCQA
+683 
-697 GGYTCT
+697 
-703 ESAPGSNCWKRGEAS
+703 
-718 QCPDPSYNTSIQT
+718 
-731 PADCGVGGTNGWEVI
+731 
-746 FNGSSGGKQCGK
+746 
-758 CQALACET
+758 
-766 GTTQC
+766 
-771 EPAGTG
+771 
-777 FTLTSKENGDYNGN
+777 
-791 TPCLTCTYACAS
+791 
-803 NYYTSENACT
+803 CT

-928 GSTTAG
+928 GSTTAR
-934 CSDGTYTKVASET
+934 CSAGTYTKVASET

-970 AEQSNCQAGGYTCTQ
+970 AEQSNCQAGGYTCTR

-1020 GWNYSSSG
+1020 GWNYSSNG

-1035 GKCEAKTCTN
+1035 GKCTEKTCTN

-1168 ESNAFASQTNC
+1168 ESNAFASPTNC

-1279 FTSQATC
+1279 FTNKDTC
-1286 QEGGYTCTESASGSE
+1286 QEGGYTCIESATGSG

-1338 GTSGGLVCGK
+1338 GTSGGKVCGK
-1348 CTEKDCSSG
+1348 CDPKTCSSG

-1433 CACDSRFSHSSC
+1433 CACDSRFSYNSC

-1450 CSQCEEKY
+1450 CSQCEGKY
-1458 GIDSCKEEEGYIE
+1458 GIDSCKEGYIE
-1471 DNGTCILVN
+1471 DNGTCISEN

-1790 QNASL
+1790 QNTSL

>member
-1 MHKILRFAPVKT
+1 
-13 MITKNNGAEETHMN
+13 MN

-185 TNQDSKSVNNITC
+185 TDQDSKSVNNITC

-309 CAPGWNS
+309 CAPGWNA

-331 VQCYQKKSCDTS
+331 VQCYQKKGCDTS

-370 VPGTASQCPA
+370 VPGAASQCPA

-438 QTENGDYSGNT
+438 SKENGDYSGNT

-470 NNGAYQCS
+470 SNGAYQCS

-731 PADCGVGGTNGWEVI
+731 PADCGIGGTNGWEVI

-1221 YTYSQETTT
+1221 YTYNQETTT

-1236 YKCTYSCASGWT
+1236 YKCTYFCASGWT

-1286 QEGGYTCTESASGSE
+1286 QEGGYTCTESASGSG

-1433 CACDSRFSHSSC
+1433 CACDSRFSYNSC

-1450 CSQCEEKY
+1450 CSQCEGKY
-1458 GIDSCKEEEGYIE
+1458 GIDSCKEGYIE
-1471 DNGTCILVN
+1471 DNGTCISEN

-1499 AEESGEVYGIK
+1499 AEESKDVYGIK

-1902 RIDNKNRLGLGIGYT
+1902 RIDNKNRLGLGISYT

-2026 HNLSVEAGIGLF
+2026 HNLSIEAGIGLF

>member
-1 MHKILRFAPVKT
+1 
-13 MITKNNGAEETHMN
+13 MN

-171 PSTSPCRPSGNGFV
+171 PSTSPCQPSGNGFV
-185 TNQDSKSVNNITC
+185 TDQDSKSVNNITC

-309 CAPGWNS
+309 CAPGWNA

-331 VQCYQKKSCDTS
+331 VQCYQKKGCDTS

-370 VPGTASQCPA
+370 VPGAASQCPA

-470 NNGAYQCS
+470 SNGAYQCS

-758 CQALACET
+758 CQALACDT

-813 SNGAYQCSSV
+813 NNGAYQCSSV

-934 CSDGTYTKVASET
+934 CSAGTYTKVASET

-1020 GWNYSSSG
+1020 GWNYSSNG

-1035 GKCEAKTCTN
+1035 GKCTEKTCTN

-1221 YTYSQETTT
+1221 YTYNQETTT
-1230 VGSNTC
+1230 VGSNIC

-1348 CTEKDCSSG
+1348 CTKKDCSSG

-1433 CACDSRFSHSSC
+1433 CACDSRFSYNSC

-1450 CSQCEEKY
+1450 CSQCEGKY
-1458 GIDSCKEEEGYIE
+1458 GIDSCKEGYIE
-1471 DNGTCILVN
+1471 DNGTCISEN

-1492 AIDITIS
+1492 AIDITS
-1499 AEESGEVYGIK
+1499 NAEESGEVYGIK

-1697 SGDADLD
+1697 SGNADLD

>member
-154 LLDDDDGG
+154 LLDDADGG

-185 TNQDSKSVNNITC
+185 TDQDSKSVNNITC

-262 CWKRT
+262 CWKRS

-309 CAPGWNS
+309 CAPGWNA

-331 VQCYQKKSCDTS
+331 VQCYQKKGCDTS

-370 VPGTASQCPA
+370 VPGAASQCPDPS
-380 GYDTAIQTP
+380 YNTSIQTP
-389 ADCGVG
+389 ADCGIG
-395 GTNGWKVEFNGT
+395 NTAGWEVIFSGM
-407 SGGKQCGKCTALA
+407 SGGKQCGKCQALA

-456 ACADNYYTSENACT
+456 ACADNYYTSEN
-470 NNGAYQCS
+470 
-478 SVTDHGLTCWLR
+478 D
-490 GNAEQC
+490 
-496 EIGSTKYQSVA
+496 
-507 DCGDQGAN
+507 
-515 GWTYTEHGMSGNLKC
+515 
-530 GECTPK
+530 
-536 TCQDGSSTARC
+536 
-547 TPGTYTQV
+547 
-555 ASETEHGAAG
+555 
-565 DSICYLCTYACNES
+565 
-579 NAFSQQSTCQAGGY
+579 
-593 TCTPTPAEHG
+593 
-603 IVCYVRNGSQTCPD
+603 
-617 DYPSSTKCTP
+617 
-627 SGNGFTTTEDSTQV
+627 
-641 GDNTCY
+641 
-647 KCTYACA
+647 
-654 TGWTPGSCPAGKAC
+654 
-668 NTITTPVQCYQVTGC
+668 
-683 PVDYPFTSEETCQA
+683 
-697 GGYTCT
+697 
-703 ESAPGSNCWKRGEAS
+703 
-718 QCPDPSYNTSIQT
+718 
-731 PADCGVGGTNGWEVI
+731 
-746 FNGSSGGKQCGK
+746 
-758 CQALACET
+758 
-766 GTTQC
+766 
-771 EPAGTG
+771 
-777 FTLTSKENGDYNGN
+777 
-791 TPCLTCTYACAS
+791 
-803 NYYTSENACT
+803 CT

-928 GSTTAG
+928 GSTTAR
-934 CSDGTYTKVASET
+934 CSAGTYTKVASET

-970 AEQSNCQAGGYTCTQ
+970 AEQSNCQAGGYTCTR

-1020 GWNYSSSG
+1020 GWNYSSNG

-1035 GKCEAKTCTN
+1035 GKCTEKTCTN

-1168 ESNAFASQTNC
+1168 ESNAFASPTNC

-1205 PSEYNN
+1205 PSDYNN

-1279 FTSQATC
+1279 FTNKDTC
-1286 QEGGYTCTESASGSE
+1286 QEGGYTCIESATGSG

-1338 GTSGGLVCGK
+1338 GTSGGKVCGK
-1348 CTEKDCSSG
+1348 CDPKTCSSG

-1433 CACDSRFSHSSC
+1433 CACDSRFSYNSC

-1450 CSQCEEKY
+1450 CSQCEGKY
-1458 GIDSCKEEEGYIE
+1458 GIDSCKEGYIE
-1471 DNGTCILVN
+1471 DNGTCISEN

-1544 SSSGTVTNDTGA
+1544 SSSGTVTNDAGA

-1697 SGDADLD
+1697 SGNADLD

-1790 QNASL
+1790 QNTSL

>member
-1 MHKILRFAPVKT
+1 
-13 MITKNNGAEETHMN
+13 MN

-114 KVPCHDDNDP
+114 KVPCHDDDDP

-171 PSTSPCRPSGNGFV
+171 PSTSPCRPSGNEFV
-185 TNQDSKSVNNITC
+185 TDQDSKSVNDITC

-251 YTCTESANGSG
+251 YTCTESASGSG

-309 CAPGWNS
+309 CAPGWNA

-331 VQCYQKKSCDTS
+331 VQCYQKKGCDTS

-395 GTNGWKVEFNGT
+395 GTSGWEVIFNGT
-407 SGGKQCGKCTALA
+407 SGGKQCGKCQALA
-420 CETGTTQCEP
+420 CDTGTTQCEP

-438 QTENGDYSGNT
+438 SKENGDYSGNT

-456 ACADNYYTSENACT
+456 ACASNYYTSENACT

-496 EIGSTKYQSVA
+496 EIGSTEYQSVA
-507 DCGDQGAN
+507 DCGNGTQGAN

-536 TCQDGSSTARC
+536 TCQDGSSTAKC
-547 TPGTYTQV
+547 TPGTYTKV

-579 NAFSQQSTCQAGGY
+579 NAFSQQSTCQA
-593 TCTPTPAEHG
+593 
-603 IVCYVRNGSQTCPD
+603 
-617 DYPSSTKCTP
+617 
-627 SGNGFTTTEDSTQV
+627 
-641 GDNTCY
+641 
-647 KCTYACA
+647 
-654 TGWTPGSCPAGKAC
+654 
-668 NTITTPVQCYQVTGC
+668 
-683 PVDYPFTSEETCQA
+683 
-697 GGYTCT
+697 
-703 ESAPGSNCWKRGEAS
+703 
-718 QCPDPSYNTSIQT
+718 
-731 PADCGVGGTNGWEVI
+731 
-746 FNGSSGGKQCGK
+746 
-758 CQALACET
+758 
-766 GTTQC
+766 
-771 EPAGTG
+771 
-777 FTLTSKENGDYNGN
+777 
-791 TPCLTCTYACAS
+791 
-803 NYYTSENACT
+803 
-813 SNGAYQCSSV
+813 
-823 TGHGLTCWLRGNAEQ
+823 
-838 CEIGSTQYQ
+838 
-847 SVADCGTKGSLGW
+847 
-860 SYTEHGMSGDLKCGE
+860 
-875 CDKLQCNSGF
+875 
-885 STSKQDV
+885 
-892 SDCGSQGANGWTIQ
+892 
-906 IDSTRYN
+906 
-913 GDEACGKCTAKTCQD
+913 
-928 GSTTAG
+928 
-934 CSDGTYTKVASET
+934 
-947 EHGAAGDS
+947 
-955 ICYLCTYACNESTAF
+955 
-970 AEQSNCQAGGYTCTQ
+970 
-985 VEENGK
+985 
-991 TCWLRGSASQCPS
+991 
-1004 GYTAGLED
+1004 
-1012 CSGKAHPE
+1012 
-1020 GWNYSSSG
+1020 
-1028 TSGGQVC
+1028 
-1035 GKCEAKTCTN
+1035 
-1045 GASTSNTSVS
+1045 
-1055 SCGVGGSEG
+1055 
-1064 WNFSINGYAGDT
+1064 
-1076 ACGLC
+1076 
-1081 TARTCD
+1081 
-1087 TGSTDITSAA
+1087 
-1097 DCQTTGINGW
+1097 
-1107 TINRVDYAGN
+1107 
-1117 TACNECVAKTC
+1117 
-1128 PVGSSTSQTCNNGT
+1128 
-1142 YTTGSAQ
+1142 
-1149 ETGSFQGNTPCYEC
+1149 
-1163 SYACN
+1163 
-1168 ESNAFASQTNC
+1168 
-1179 TNGGYT
+1179 GGYT

-1279 FTSQATC
+1279 FTSQTTC
-1286 QEGGYTCTESASGSE
+1286 QEGGYTCTESASGSG

-1338 GTSGGLVCGK
+1338 GTSGGKVCGK

-1357 QTTACTTS
+1357 QTTACATS

-1372 ENTGAYSGDTQCF
+1372 ENTGAYSGDTKCF

-1397 DSCPTGASS
+1397 DSCPTGALS

-1412 SGCKYVISC
+1412 SGCKYVLSC

-1433 CACDSRFSHSSC
+1433 CACDSRFSYNNC

-1450 CSQCEEKY
+1450 CSQCEGKY
-1458 GIDSCKEEEGYIE
+1458 GIDSCKEGYIE
-1471 DNGTCILVN
+1471 DNGTCISEN

-1492 AIDITIS
+1492 AIDITSS
-1499 AEESGEVYGIK
+1499 AEESKDVYGIK

>member
-97 AEDRDAYAL
+97 VEDRDAYAL

-185 TNQDSKSVNNITC
+185 TDQDSKSVNNITC

-309 CAPGWNS
+309 CAPGWNA

-331 VQCYQKKSCDTS
+331 VQCYQKKGCDTS

-438 QTENGDYSGNT
+438 SKENGDYSGNT

-565 DSICYLCTYACNES
+565 ESICYLCTYACNES

-934 CSDGTYTKVASET
+934 CSAGTYTKVASET

-1020 GWNYSSSG
+1020 GWNYSSNG

-1185 CTTTTENGKTCYI
+1185 CTTTTENDKTCYI

-1221 YTYSQETTT
+1221 YTYNQETTT

-1286 QEGGYTCTESASGSE
+1286 QEGGYTCTESASGSG

-1338 GTSGGLVCGK
+1338 GTSGGKVCGK
-1348 CTEKDCSSG
+1348 CDPKTCSSG

-1433 CACDSRFSHSSC
+1433 CACDSRFSYNSC

-1450 CSQCEEKY
+1450 CSQCEGKY
-1458 GIDSCKEEEGYIE
+1458 GIDSCKEGYIE
-1471 DNGTCILVN
+1471 DNGTCISEN

-1492 AIDITIS
+1492 AIDITSS

-1722 LKGDLAAGSSTVMGG
+1722 LKGDLAAGTSTVMGG
-1737 NQDTYVQEGSLK
+1737 NQDTYVQKDSLK
-1749 TENADG
+1749 TENADD
-1755 LNLSSESALFKA
+1755 LNLSSESALFEAQKQ
-1767 EKKQNASGGYDVVL
+1767 QNASGGYDVVL

-2111 AKYNRLIQKNDPQLF
+2111 AKYNRLIQKNYPQLF

>member
-1 MHKILRFAPVKT
+1 
-13 MITKNNGAEETHMN
+13 MN

-185 TNQDSKSVNNITC
+185 TDQDSKSVNNITC

-1221 YTYSQETTT
+1221 YTYNQETTT

-1286 QEGGYTCTESASGSE
+1286 QEGGYTCTESASGSG

-1338 GTSGGLVCGK
+1338 GTSGGKVCGK
-1348 CTEKDCSSG
+1348 CDPKTCSSG

-1433 CACDSRFSHSSC
+1433 CACDSRFSYNSC

-1450 CSQCEEKY
+1450 CSQCEGKY
-1458 GIDSCKEEEGYIE
+1458 GIDSCKEGYIE
-1471 DNGTCILVN
+1471 DNGTCISEN

-1492 AIDITIS
+1492 AIDITSS

>member
-185 TNQDSKSVNNITC
+185 TDQDSKSVNNITC

-267 GSQTCPVDYPDT
+267 GSQTCPVDYPNT

-309 CAPGWNS
+309 CAPGWNA

-331 VQCYQKKSCDTS
+331 VQCYQKKGCDTS

-370 VPGTASQCPA
+370 VPGAASQCPA

-438 QTENGDYSGNT
+438 SKENGDYSGNT

-758 CQALACET
+758 CQALACEN

-823 TGHGLTCWLRGNAEQ
+823 TGHGLTCWLRGNVEQ

-1020 GWNYSSSG
+1020 GWNYSSNG
-1028 TSGGQVC
+1028 TSGGQIC
-1035 GKCEAKTCTN
+1035 GKCTEKTCTN

-1055 SCGVGGSEG
+1055 SCGIGGSEG

-1185 CTTTTENGKTCYI
+1185 CTTTIENGKTCYI

-1236 YKCTYSCASGWT
+1236 YKCTYSCTSGWT

-1286 QEGGYTCTESASGSE
+1286 QEGGYTCTESASGSG

-1338 GTSGGLVCGK
+1338 GTSGGKVCGK
-1348 CTEKDCSSG
+1348 CDPKTCSSG

-1433 CACDSRFSHSSC
+1433 CACDSRFSYNSC

-1450 CSQCEEKY
+1450 CSQCEGKY
-1458 GIDSCKEEEGYIE
+1458 GIDSCKEGYIE
-1471 DNGTCILVN
+1471 DNGTCISEN

-1499 AEESGEVYGIK
+1499 AEESKDVYGIK

-1767 EKKQNASGGYDVVL
+1767 EKKQNTSGGYDVVL

>member
-1 MHKILRFAPVKT
+1 
-13 MITKNNGAEETHMN
+13 MN

-185 TNQDSKSVNNITC
+185 TDQDSKSVNNITC

-1286 QEGGYTCTESASGSE
+1286 QEGGYTCTESASGSG

-1338 GTSGGLVCGK
+1338 GTSGGKVCGK
-1348 CTEKDCSSG
+1348 CDPKTCSSG

-1433 CACDSRFSHSSC
+1433 CACDSRFSYNSC

-1450 CSQCEEKY
+1450 CSQCEGKY
-1458 GIDSCKEEEGYIE
+1458 GIDSCKEGYIE
-1471 DNGTCILVN
+1471 DNGTCISEN

-1499 AEESGEVYGIK
+1499 AEESKDVYGIK

-1767 EKKQNASGGYDVVL
+1767 EKKQNTSGGYDVVL

-1818 SSDAGAAL
+1818 SSDNDTAL